1 MCIPPATVTPDHA
14 SQPREINEAILAA
27 IWNEQAHLRGP
38 MWACTGQPVA
48 VVYRGRWSGGSGPDF
63 DGAMLALGDT
73 GARLTTGA
81 VELHLRCADWYAHGH
96 DVDPRY
102 NGVVLHVV
110 LWPLGAKPVRRA
122 DGVEIPT
129 LVLADYITLPTAD
142 LLERVTPLV
151 ADLGTLS
158 DEPCWQRTQH
168 WPVARLVEQI
178 EVAGDDRLRAKA
190 ARMEA
195 GLHTLDDPGEVLYH
209 GLMDA
214 LGYSANR
221 EPMKALAEAL
231 PLSQLRAL
239 PLPRDASERTAVLE
253 AVLLGAAGLLPSQRS
268 EPPPPGW
275 LDTEYGEEVERL
287 WAAHREGVGV
297 PASGVPNLGWQTNR
311 VRPANSPSRRLAAAA
326 RLLSLYLPAADG
338 LFGPF
343 LRAADDLAPE
353 ELAGEWTG
361 MLTVPGEGYWAARS
375 DFGRAVSSVPSS
387 SGDEDD
393 DEVALIG
400 KSRAADMVVNIVLP
414 LALAYANV
422 YGTPGLRDKAEAVYT
437 IYPKLS
443 DNRVTRAMTEE
454 VFGPRK
460 RGAIKTARHQ
470 QGLLHLYRMY
480 CEARRCHECPVSGL
494 KGMGV

>member
-1 MCIPPATVTPDHA
+1 MCIPPATATLDHA
-14 SQPREINEAILAA
+14 APPREINEAILAA

-48 VVYRGRWSGGSGPDF
+48 VVYRGRWSGGNGPDF

-96 DVDPRY
+96 DADPRY

-110 LWPLGAKPVRRA
+110 LWPLGARPVRRA

-129 LVLADYITLPTAD
+129 LVLADYITLPTAE
-142 LLERVTPLV
+142 LLERVTPMV
-151 ADLGTLS
+151 AGLGTLS

-178 EVAGDDRLRAKA
+178 EIAGDDRLRAKA

-195 GLHTLDDPGEVLYH
+195 GLHALDDPGEVLYH

-231 PLSQLRAL
+231 PLSQLRTL

-268 EPPPPGW
+268 DPLLPGW
-275 LDTEYGEEVERL
+275 LDTEYGEEIERL
-287 WAAHREGVGV
+287 WAAHREGAGV

-326 RLLSLYLPAADG
+326 RLLSSYLPASDG

-343 LRAADDLAPE
+343 LRAADTLAPE
-353 ELAGEWTG
+353 ELGGEWTG
-361 MLTVPGEGYWAARS
+361 MLTVPGDGYWAAHS
-375 DFGRAVSSVPSS
+375 DFGRAVSTLPGG

-393 DEVALIG
+393 EVALVG

-422 YGTPGLRDKAEAVYT
+422 YGTPGLRDKAEAVYAV
-437 IYPKLS
+437 YPKLS

-460 RGAIKTARHQ
+460 RGAVKTARHQ
-470 QGLLHLYRMY
+470 QGLIHLYRMY
-480 CEARRCHECPVSGL
+480 CEARRCHECPVSGV
-494 KGMGV
+494 KGSGI